1 MLQVPL
7 WRSASQCMSSVSVR
21 FRKFSWYIRK
31 KTKNILQ
38 AKKKE
43 TFILLLTKKKTT
55 VNKSKKKY
63 IIICQLLANF
73 LIYLYLSLS
82 LFPTI
87 NQYLLLSVS
96 SLTPLSLSLSL
107 FALALHTICVTY
119 VHISFR
125 FSSQNT

>member
-38 AKKKE
+38 KGNFYF
-43 TFILLLTKKKTT
+43 TFNKKKTT